1 MAFTDPELGPISIT
15 QMGAVRLCSDMPIGM
30 GAMTKEG
37 KFRWVNTA
45 MCRWLEYTEG
55 QLLSMSLAEITHE
68 KYLNVDRDLMQ
79 KLLTGELT
87 SYTVVKAFHK
97 SGSRPER
104 PRYAWGS
111 LTVFREPVVG
121 EVHFYWIFFVPHND
135 MKESGGTSWKEIL
148 IFLRDNYKWIAT
160 VIAIVIALASGNFT
174 AISALLNKQSVI
186 ERELHSG
193 PPQSSSGSGLLPQ
206 QSP

>member
-111 LTVFREPVVG
+111 LTVFG
-121 EVHFYWIFFVPHND
+121 SQW
-135 MKESGGTSWKEIL
+135 SGR
-148 IFLRDNYKWIAT
+148 F
-160 VIAIVIALASGNFT
+160 
-174 AISALLNKQSVI
+174 IST
-186 ERELHSG
+186 G
-193 PPQSSSGSGLLPQ
+193 SSSCRTTT
-206 QSP
+206 